1 MAELAANERL
11 AAVSLLGALMLERL
25 KSSIAR
31 ELRERLRVLDNR
43 FASEIIVLLEGLT
56 PRETQLLVVQRYTTP
71 KLRRFQSILDRME
84 TRSRSEFLQVVKTQA
99 EEYAAAEAEKMAEAI
114 NKIAAMEKPEAVPVA
129 FVSATALATAI
140 SRQPIDAD
148 GKTLNESAR
157 EWAAKKRAEAQGQ
170 VRIGAMSGESPS
182 EIGRR
187 LRGTERLDQRDG
199 ALYRTREAAEKR
211 MRTMMTGLAS
221 AVRGLVAKSSKS
233 FMRGVMWNAVL
244 DERLCITCGSLHG
257 KIFPIDEGP
266 RPPLH
271 PACRCSCNMLLKF
284 SKTPEIGSVDDFL
297 ESQPLAVQK
306 KILGKT
312 RHRLWK
318 DGVRLGERGFVDRSG
333 RAMTIPELR
342 DQYDELFSRLGL

>member
-1 MAELAANERL
+1 MAELTANERL
-11 AAVSLLGALMLERL
+11 AAVSLLGSLMLERL

-43 FASEIIVLLEGLT
+43 FASEIIVLLEGLS
-56 PRETQLLVVQRYTTP
+56 PREMQLLVVQRYSTP
-71 KLRRFQSILDRME
+71 KLRRFQNILERME
-84 TRSRSEFLQVVKTQA
+84 TRSRSEFLQVVKTEA
-99 EEYAAAEAEKMAEAI
+99 EEFAKAESEKMIETVNRI
-114 NKIAAMEKPEAVPVA
+114 VVKEMPEAVPIG

-157 EWAAKKRAEAQGQ
+157 EWASKKRAEALGQ
-170 VRIGAMSGESPS
+170 VRIGVMSGETPT

-221 AVRGLVAKSSKS
+221 AVRGLAAKAAKPL
-233 FMRGVMWNAVL
+233 MRGVMWNAVL
-244 DERLCITCGSLHG
+244 DEKLCVSCASLHG
-257 KIFPIDEGP
+257 KIFPIDEGL
-266 RPPLH
+266 RPPAH
-271 PACRCSCNMLLKF
+271 PQCRCHVEMLLKF
-284 SKTPEIGSVDDFL
+284 SKTPEVESVDDFL
-297 ESQPLAVQK
+297 ASQPIAVQK
-306 KILGKT
+306 RILGKT
-312 RHRLWK
+312 RLKLWRE
-318 DGVRLGERGFVDRSG
+318 GVKLGDRGFVDKTG

-342 DQYDELFSRLGL
+342 DEYDQLFARLGI